1 MLPGLEQK
9 VQMSLVNINIIHVLS
24 DEELSYLWC
33 IFGLASVIAVKKP
46 CPADGVAAVAVH
58 DMETV
63 HLVICPSARNC
74 QIEYESYMTRAMI
87 LILNS
92 IWRC

>member
-1 MLPGLEQK
+1 
-9 VQMSLVNINIIHVLS
+9 MSLVNINIIHVLS

-46 CPADGVAAVAVH
+46 CPVDGVAAVAVH